1 VETLLLVA
9 EHRVSKTIGRIKEK
23 AFQGSTM
30 TDARNVLGEPLHIC
44 CTAPM
49 TGYYRDGK
57 CNTGGGDMGAH
68 VVCAQVTEEFLAF
81 TQSRG
86 NDLST
91 PMPAFNFPGLKPGD
105 RWCLCASRWKE
116 ALDAGA
122 APPVVLSATHAS
134 ALEYVS
140 LSELKQHAIDLG

>member
-1 VETLLLVA
+1 
-9 EHRVSKTIGRIKEK
+9 
-23 AFQGSTM
+23 M
-30 TDARNVLGEPLHIC
+30 TEARNVLGGTLELC
-44 CTAPM
+44 CTDPM

-81 TQSRG
+81 TQSQG

-91 PMPAFNFPGLKPGD
+91 PLPMFNFPGLKPGD

-116 ALDAGA
+116 ALDAGV
-122 APPVVLSATHAS
+122 APPVVLTATHAS

-140 LSELKQHAIDLG
+140 LDELKHYAVDSV